1 MVKIGNGISHW
12 LSGAY
17 VVFLSVG
24 KPRLQ
29 GAKIAPTTGDCEDH
43 TAQFGEGLV
52 QLFQGD
58 PSPPM
63 EVSQDLKEAQVA
75 VLW

>member
-12 LSGAY
+12 LSDAY
-17 VVFLSVG
+17 AVFLSVG

-29 GAKIAPTTGDCEDH
+29 AAKETLTARDCEDH

-63 EVSQDLKEAQVA
+63 EVSQDLKETEAA
-75 VLW
+75 ML